1 MVCKQNS
8 HIWRTAILRLKN
20 PGHAIGVL
28 PIKFRSCG
36 YLGCIPKKPDLF
48 ASFALHNTLNTLTPY
63 TLKRVFYS
71 FGQDTLDASQFR
83 CFENVHRQTWDTIE
97 IFCLL
102 DCFGMPHC
110 PPKRAGGGGQQRESC
125 LECCP
130 WELDPDKQN
139 KTDGWMDRL
148 FVRGFSLDYSL

>member
-1 MVCKQNS
+1 M
-8 HIWRTAILRLKN
+8 
-20 PGHAIGVL
+20 
-28 PIKFRSCG
+28 
-36 YLGCIPKKPDLF
+36 
-48 ASFALHNTLNTLTPY
+48 
-63 TLKRVFYS
+63 FYS
-71 FGQDTLDASQFR
+71 FGQDTLWMPPGSGVLGMSIGRLLEQ
-83 CFENVHRQTWDTIE
+83 V
-97 IFCLL
+97 LL

-110 PPKRAGGGGQQRESC
+110 PPKRAGGGGRQRESC